1 MEDESKAL
9 LYCCHRRTPKFQCCL
24 WAAHLG
30 PVDKKI
36 KPWTQRK
43 LYIERERVLFNVAIW
58 GVGFYLVDICRGWF
72 VCPSTVGIPDI
83 HRYTRNYTHEEYC
96 PADPWLWVASE
107 VPEWKAKSVVPAA
120 SHVWLAGGTHCLG
133 LSQNIPKWEF
143 PSCHSNCSQH
153 DKPSRLRYHIFRH
166 THLPSGNLT

>member
-1 MEDESKAL
+1 MLSLGCAL
-9 LYCCHRRTPKFQCCL
+9 GSGGQ
-24 WAAHLG
+24 
-30 PVDKKI
+30 KKSN
-36 KPWTQRK
+36 PERK
-43 LYIERERVLFNVAIW
+43 GSYREREREFCSTLQF
-58 GVGFYLVDICRGWF
+58 GVWDFYLVDICRGWF